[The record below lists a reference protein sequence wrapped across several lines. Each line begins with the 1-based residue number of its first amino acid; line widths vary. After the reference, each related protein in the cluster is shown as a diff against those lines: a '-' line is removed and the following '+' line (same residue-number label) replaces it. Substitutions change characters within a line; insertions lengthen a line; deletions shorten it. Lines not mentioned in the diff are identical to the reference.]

1 MTSASSL
8 NDVVS
13 QLQRTF
19 SGQLLLPSDPGYD
32 DARSIHNGLIDK
44 RPSLIARCRGVADI
58 ADAIKV
64 ARDRTLEIAVRGGGH
79 NVAGR
84 ATTDGGI
91 MIDLSAM
98 TGMHV
103 DAKART
109 IRAQG
114 GVTWGGFNRETQLF
128 GLAATGGVVSTTGV
142 GGLTLGGGIGW
153 LTSKHGLALDNLISA
168 EIVLADGRVVT
179 ASMADNPDLFWGLRG
194 GGGNFGVA
202 ASLEFR
208 LYPVGPLVTAGV
220 IAWPLSAARDV
231 MRFYREITASLPDE
245 FMIYAAFLHAEDAP
259 ATKLIAIVLCHCGSL
274 EAGERAV
281 QPIKQFGTPV
291 MDAIGA
297 MPYTDLNMMLDASYP
312 RGALNYWKSSFLSGL
327 SDAAI
332 DTMIDCFAECQTPE
346 SHFVLEHFHGAVT
359 RIGVADTAFP
369 FRSEGYNFLILG
381 QWTHR
386 KDSDAAITWA
396 RKAYSAMQPF
406 VGTSRYVNYLGDDE
420 TTDSVA
426 SAYGTNYRRL
436 QKVKATYDPEN
447 VFRMNQ
453 NIRPLA

>member
-1 MTSASSL
+1 MTSILSL

-32 DARSIHNGLIDK
+32 DARTIHNGLIDK
-44 RPSLIARCRGVADI
+44 QPSLIARCHGVADI

-98 TGMHV
+98 TGIHV

-153 LTSKHGLALDNLISA
+153 VTSKHGLALDNLISA

-179 ASMADNPDLFWGLRG
+179 ASMADNLDLFWGLRG

-208 LYPVGPLVTAGV
+208 LHPVGPLVTAGV
-220 IAWPLSAARDV
+220 IRGRSVR
-231 MRFYREITASLPDE
+231 
-245 FMIYAAFLHAEDAP
+245 
-259 ATKLIAIVLCHCGSL
+259 
-274 EAGERAV
+274 
-281 QPIKQFGTPV
+281 PV
-291 MDAIGA
+291 MSCGFIVRS
-297 MPYTDLNMMLDASYP
+297 PPRYP
-312 RGALNYWKSSFLSGL
+312 
-327 SDAAI
+327 
-332 DTMIDCFAECQTPE
+332 
-346 SHFVLEHFHGAVT
+346 
-359 RIGVADTAFP
+359 
-369 FRSEGYNFLILG
+369 
-381 QWTHR
+381 
-386 KDSDAAITWA
+386 
-396 RKAYSAMQPF
+396 
-406 VGTSRYVNYLGDDE
+406 
-420 TTDSVA
+420 
-426 SAYGTNYRRL
+426 TNS
-436 QKVKATYDPEN
+436 
-447 VFRMNQ
+447 
-453 NIRPLA
+453 